1 MPAGRSLP
9 PGVARAST
17 PAYAR
22 YVTRRQSQ
30 IADRPVPLL
39 SGRIARVFWA
49 LASILAPWKT
59 SAETPRRSATLPL
72 ADQLICPVCRAT
84 YAAGKR
90 QCAQDRA
97 ALVPNLVGRRIAG
110 RLIVDVLGM
119 GEVSAVFATR
129 HNALGRE
136 EVLKVLRETIDV
148 EHTAR
153 RMPILSALRNPHTA
167 RIFDYVPPES
177 ARAIELDH
185 GLIFSE
191 LVEGRALS
199 TRPLGTQIGPTASAK
214 IISQVCASLA
224 EAHQAGIAHGNLKP
238 SNIVLVEGGEGI
250 SVRVLDYGLVPLI
263 ETGPDLSDLRNPGR
277 PLFGHAAYLAPEC
290 ILGDVATDPGTDIY
304 ALGLILYEMLMGEN
318 PMRRGSPSG
327 MLRRQVEFIP
337 PRVTGPRITEDL
349 ADLVASMIAKQPE
362 IRPKSVGEVQRILA
376 QIEHDGGGTKRTMR
390 HTITG
395 SRGQVSEKFAEAYT
409 EVVDEREGMRGEIE
423 RARTMTALAERRA
436 QRWRTLALTG
446 FTFAAASLI
455 ALVFILL
462 RPPATETPATGLL
475 ASPRSQSAPS
485 QAKAG
490 RAAAPSDAPSTAPKR
505 AAATEID
512 SLDPPDAA
520 PPPDDA
526 GVEIDAAPASAAM
539 PPSVAMPASAAS
551 AASVIGDVDWPAPP
565 TAPQIALVD
574 IGRAGD
580 AHLYAARTEVTNAT
594 WQRVMGG
601 DGLDDAH
608 PATRMTY
615 AEAIRFLN
623 RLSEGEGLEACYV
636 CKSRC
641 ATISPVLGC
650 TGYRVPSEDE
660 WTRIATRAY
669 PGGPPP
675 RSGARYWKHGL
686 KGPSMVCA
694 AGVANG
700 LCDVYGNVWEWTSG
714 GGTKTRT
721 RRGGSWMHTRKD
733 ASARVRHGVR
743 KRTPYLGLRP
753 IRVAKSVPFVF
764 GGVHVD
770 PLSRAIHA
778 DDQPARTLSPAAANI
793 LFAGLRAKG
802 ETVPLSDLAK
812 RTELSL
818 PALRAGADALR
829 SALDQL
835 GQTLRVVP
843 AGADSVRLLLKQP

>member
-1 MPAGRSLP
+1 MEDSPA
-9 PGVARAST
+9 
-17 PAYAR
+17 
-22 YVTRRQSQ
+22 
-30 IADRPVPLL
+30 
-39 SGRIARVFWA
+39 
-49 LASILAPWKT
+49 
-59 SAETPRRSATLPL
+59 TPRRSRTLPL
-72 ADQLICPVCRAT
+72 ADQLICPVCRTT

-90 QCAQDRA
+90 QCAQDRV
-97 ALVPNLVGRRIAG
+97 ALVPNLVGRSIAG
-110 RLIVDVLGM
+110 RHIIDVLGM

-129 HNALGRE
+129 HTALGRE
-136 EVLKVLRETIDV
+136 EVLKVLRETIDL

-153 RMPILSALRNPHTA
+153 RMSILSALRNPHTA

-191 LVEGRALS
+191 LIEGRALS

-214 IISQVCASLA
+214 IITQVCASLA

-238 SNIVLVEGGEGI
+238 SNIVLVDGGEGI

-263 ETGPDLSDLRNPGR
+263 ESGADLSDLRDPER

-290 ILGDVATDPGTDIY
+290 ILHDAATDPRTDIY
-304 ALGLILYEMLMGEN
+304 ALGLILYELLMGEN

-327 MLRRQVEFIP
+327 MLRRQVEFVP
-337 PRVTGPRITEDL
+337 PRISGPRISEPL

-362 IRPKSVGEVQRILA
+362 LRPKSVTQVQQILA
-376 QIEHDGGGTKRTMR
+376 QMDHKGGPAKRTLR

-395 SRGQVSEKFAEAYT
+395 SHGEVGEQFAEAYT
-409 EVVDEREGMRGEIE
+409 EVVDEREGMRSEIE
-423 RARTMTALAERRA
+423 RARTEAAHAERRA
-436 QRWRTLALTG
+436 QRWRTLALAG

-462 RPPATETPATGLL
+462 RPPATDGQTPDE
-475 ASPRSQSAPS
+475 RSQSAGQAAAS
-485 QAKAG
+485 QAAASQAAARRKALLASA
-490 RAAAPSDAPSTAPKR
+490 RAAAMANSELD
-505 AAATEID
+505 
-512 SLDPPDAA
+512 DPPDAA
-520 PPPDDA
+520 PPPTDA
-526 GVEIDAAPASAAM
+526 GEVDAAPAST
-539 PPSVAMPASAAS
+539 AMPASAAS
-551 AASVIGDVDWPAPP
+551 GSVAPGSVGRPASAPSAPPAAGDIDWPAPP

-574 IGRAGD
+574 IGRSGE

-594 WQRVMGG
+594 WQRVMGS

-615 AEAIRFLN
+615 AEVIRFLN
-623 RLSEGEGLEACYV
+623 RLSEGEGLKACYV
-636 CKSRC
+636 CESRC
-641 ATISPVLGC
+641 NTISPVRDC
-650 TGYRVPSEDE
+650 DGYRVPSEDE
-660 WTRIATRAY
+660 WTRIAARAY

-686 KGPSMVCA
+686 KGPGFVCA

-700 LCDVYGNVWEWTSG
+700 LCDVYGNVWEWTSSG
-714 GGTKTRT
+714 GSKPRNSKTRG

-733 ASARVRHGVR
+733 ATARVRHSVR
-743 KRTPYLGLRP
+743 KRTPYLGVRP
-753 IRVAKSVPFVF
+753 VRLAKPVPFIF

-770 PLSRAIHA
+770 PLSRAILA

-793 LFAGLRAKG
+793 LFDGLRAKG
-802 ETVPLSDLAK
+802 SVVALVALAE
-812 RTELSL
+812 RTDLSL
-818 PALRAGADALR
+818 PSLRAGADALR

-835 GQTLRVVP
+835 GQSLRVVP
-843 AGADSVRLLLKQP
+843 AGADSVRLVLKQP